1 MLNFFAKIVCL
12 QNFSITAPFFFKADD
27 VLDLDR
33 RIFGDF
39 SYFCKIFHTNMTRI
53 SRLYILILLLPALLW
68 SCGNSRHDNAKPVLA
83 VSLAPESRLL
93 EALAGDSY
101 EIVTVLENGANPE
114 LFETPMARRVAVDR
128 SRVYFKNGGLPFEDA
143 ILATLPDSV
152 RVVDISE
159 GITPI
164 YGTHG
169 HHHGHEAEEHEGHE
183 HHDGE
188 GFDPHIWTSV
198 KNARVMASNMARALI
213 ALDPSQADAVNTRL
227 AALDARLDSADRAI
241 AARLDSAG
249 ADKFLV
255 WHPSLSYFARDYGL
269 TQIAVG
275 QESKEVPV
283 GRLKEIIDTAAADSI
298 ATFFFQKEYDSRQAE
313 TVSRELGISYE
324 TIDLL
329 SRDWLE
335 ELNKITDV
343 LTR

>member
-1 MLNFFAKIVCL
+1 MLNFSAKIVCL
-12 QNFSITAPFFFKADD
+12 QNFSITAPFFFEADD
-27 VLDLDR
+27 VLDLNQ
-33 RIFGDF
+33 RIFDDF

-83 VSLAPESRLL
+83 VSLAPESSLL
-93 EALAGDSY
+93 EALAGDGY

-114 LFETPMARRVAVDR
+114 LFETPMGRRVAVDR

-152 RVVDISE
+152 RVVDLSE

-164 YGTHG
+164 FGTHS
-169 HHHGHEAEEHEGHE
+169 HHHGHDGDEHEGHCVHE
-183 HHDGE
+183 GE

-213 ALDPSQADAVNTRL
+213 DLDPSQADAVNSRL
-227 AALDARLDSADRAI
+227 AALDARLDSVDRTI
-241 AARLDSAG
+241 TARLDSAG

-275 QESKEVPV
+275 QEAKEVPV
-283 GRLKEIIDTAAADSI
+283 GRLKEIIDTAAADNI

>member
-93 EALAGDSY
+93 EALAGDGY

-152 RVVDISE
+152 RVVDLSE

-213 ALDPSQADAVNTRL
+213 DLDPSQADAVNSRL
-227 AALDARLDSADRAI
+227 AALDARLDSIDRTV

-275 QESKEVPV
+275 QEAKEVPV
-283 GRLKEIIDTAAADSI
+283 GRLKEIIDTAVADSI
-298 ATFFFQKEYDSRQAE
+298 TTFFFQKEYDSRQAE

>member
-1 MLNFFAKIVCL
+1 MIIFSAKIVCL

-68 SCGNSRHDNAKPVLA
+68 SCGNSRHDNAKPILA

-93 EALAGDSY
+93 EALAGDGY

-152 RVVDISE
+152 RVVDLSE

-198 KNARVMASNMARALI
+198 KNARVMASNMAQALI
-213 ALDPSQADAVNTRL
+213 DLDPSQADAVNSRL

-275 QESKEVPV
+275 QEAKEVPV